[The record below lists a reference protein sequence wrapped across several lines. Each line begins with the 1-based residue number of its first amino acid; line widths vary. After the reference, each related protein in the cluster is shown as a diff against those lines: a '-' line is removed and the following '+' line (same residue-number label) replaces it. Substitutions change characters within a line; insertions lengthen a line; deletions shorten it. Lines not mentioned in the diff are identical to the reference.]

1 MATPMTQQEFFALRK
16 LANKVKKH
24 VTEIGKCNDFVTSIE
39 RIELRELID
48 TATIML
54 NYANELSCKHA

>member
-1 MATPMTQQEFFALRK
+1 MRK

-24 VTEIGKCNDFVTSIE
+24 VTEIGKCNDFMTSIE